1 MYSAVP
7 GLNIRLSYRFIIPRW
22 QGSQSFKGKI
32 SFCLVV
38 KPGIFWSLPLR
49 SHSCRIFFYRV
60 EKWSEAFPA
69 NCTEWPVVT
78 LGLIGCFFCQGQFY
92 IYQMIMQVASRVSR
106 IFAIYLLCHDS
117 AVCKPVVR
125 TDKDVELYTISWF
138 VLVDRDCGEALELY
152 SVPDRHV
159 AWVCRINQASSQ

>member
-78 LGLIGCFFCQGQFY
+78 LGLIGCFFLSGTILHLSDDHAGRKSCVSNFCY
-92 IYQMIMQVASRVSR
+92 LSPVSR
-106 IFAIYLLCHDS
+106 LCGVQACCENRQGCGTIYNQLVCIGGPRLRWSLGAI
-117 AVCKPVVR
+117 
-125 TDKDVELYTISWF
+125 
-138 VLVDRDCGEALELY
+138 
-152 SVPDRHV
+152 
-159 AWVCRINQASSQ
+159 